1 MAQSYRSPLQSS
13 ARSSVMPV
21 GSLRAPLAA
30 DKLAASKL
38 AGRKTTARAS
48 NSTLATAT
56 PLGTFPPGKRT
67 VKDAVGSGNTT
78 DFMQIEVTAN
88 SRVRMLL
95 SNGSRSR
102 MTGALLSANGA
113 VIASAVSRPGQRGE
127 VLVPGTQP
135 GIYYLRIR
143 GAASG
148 TNRYTVNLFVNRS
161 SGPEPLPCGC
171 GT

>member
-1 MAQSYRSPLQSS
+1 MTQSYRPSLH
-13 ARSSVMPV
+13 AVSVS
-21 GSLRAPLAA
+21 SLRAPLN
-30 DKLAASKL
+30 LRQ
-38 AGRKTTARAS
+38 AGRTRSS
-48 NSTLATAT
+48 NGSLATAT
-56 PLGTFPPGKRT
+56 PLGAFPPGKRT
-67 VKDAVGSGNTT
+67 VTDVVGQGSST

-95 SNGSRSR
+95 TNNSRSR
-102 MTGALLSANGA
+102 MTGALLSSTGA
-113 VIASAVSRPGQRGE
+113 VIASAVSQPGQRGE
-127 VLVPGTQP
+127 VLVPGTRP
-135 GIYYLRIR
+135 GIYYLRVR